1 MLKKAA
7 IVQKAKTT
15 EHTRTERQV
24 LEHIRQS
31 PFLVTLHYAFQTQS
45 KLHLILGELNI
56 SSESKGFFS
65 SRLTWNTEQT
75 LSVCFCL
82 LLCVG
87 TVYVCVCFCFFFV
100 LSLFKLPCLFV
111 CLCVRADYVSGGEM
125 FTHLYQRDHFPEE
138 AVRIYIGEII
148 LALEH
153 LHKVGVTSFIFRL
166 LLQLGSDLHFSMKF
180 LWLQADAKFHI

>member
-56 SSESKGFFS
+56 SSEPKESLVS
-65 SRLTWNTEQT
+65 SDLKHWTNALCMF
-75 LSVCFCL
+75 LSIAVCRDCICL
-82 LLCVG
+82 
-87 TVYVCVCFCFFFV
+87 CFFFV

-153 LHKVGVTSFIFRL
+153 LHKVGVTSFIFTW
-166 LLQLGSDLHFSMKF
+166 QWLHFSMKF

>member
-1 MLKKAA
+1 MF
-7 IVQKAKTT
+7 V
-15 EHTRTERQV
+15 
-24 LEHIRQS
+24 
-31 PFLVTLHYAFQTQS
+31 
-45 KLHLILGELNI
+45 
-56 SSESKGFFS
+56 FF
-65 SRLTWNTEQT
+65 
-75 LSVCFCL
+75 V
-82 LLCVG
+82 V
-87 TVYVCVCFCFFFV
+87 VFFV

-180 LWLQADAKFHI
+180 FMAASRCQIPHINLTKSRIV